1 MPNEKQK
8 FGAWKGMTEERARS
22 VVARGA
28 LWVSAKFDPRAKGE
42 ANLIRELWQCKRG
55 AR

>member
-1 MPNEKQK
+1 
-8 FGAWKGMTEERARS
+8 MTDERACS

-28 LWVSAKFDPRAKGE
+28 LWVSAKFDRRAKSE
-42 ANLIRELWQCKRG
+42 AGLIRELGQCKRG